1 MSEKWL
7 WSGRAAPGGAGAF
20 TTSSTFDRKDREVSV
35 IVAAVKASQ
44 PVGHRSAKRAGA
56 WPEDFGVVRLE
67 SSALIL
73 GEEPML

>member
-1 MSEKWL
+1 MK
-7 WSGRAAPGGAGAF
+7 SGLVRQGRSGWRRSF
-20 TTSSTFDRKDREVSV
+20 YDLFHHDRKDREVSV